1 MIDLRSDTVT
11 KPSAAMRDA
20 IAHAEVGD
28 DVYGDDP
35 TVNLLEERTAQLFGK
50 EAGLFTPTG
59 SLANQLA
66 IRMLVKPGE
75 EILCETTAHVARAE
89 LGAAAVFSGITT
101 RTWPSQS
108 GRLVASDAIGI
119 AHPNAGP
126 YLVSTTAIAVENT
139 HNFGGGTVQS
149 IHEIKKLREAT
160 SKMGI
165 ALHLDGARIWNAHVA
180 SGVSL
185 LEYGRY
191 FDTISVCLSKGL
203 GAPIGSVMLSTKERV
218 AAARVWRKRYGAGMR
233 QVGIIAAAGL
243 YALENNIPRLVED
256 HKKAR
261 LIADACHS
269 AVPSTINPSS
279 VETNIVAL
287 DISGASVNA
296 SEFAS
301 LAKEKGLL
309 IGALGPTFVRLVTH
323 MDIDDE
329 MCAKSASILADL
341 LNSVFVAK

>member
-1 MIDLRSDTVT
+1 
-11 KPSAAMRDA
+11 MRDA
-20 IAHAEVGD
+20 IARAEVGD

-35 TVNLLEERTAQLFGK
+35 TVNLLEERCAQLFGK

-75 EILCETTAHVARAE
+75 EILCETSAHIARAE

-101 RTWPSQS
+101 RTWPSQN
-108 GRLVASDAIGI
+108 GRLVAEDAMAI

-149 IHEIKKLREAT
+149 IDEIKKLREAT
-160 SKMGI
+160 SKI
-165 ALHLDGARIWNAHVA
+165 DISLHLDGARIWNAHVA

-185 LEYGRY
+185 LEYGKY

-218 AAARVWRKRYGAGMR
+218 SSARVWRKRYGAGMR

-243 YALENNIPRLVED
+243 YAIENNIPRLVED

-261 LIADACHS
+261 LIADACHV
-269 AVPSTINPSS
+269 AAPSTIDPAS

-287 DISGASVNA
+287 NIAGASVSA

-301 LAKEKGLL
+301 LAKEKGVLVS
-309 IGALGPTFVRLVTH
+309 ALGPTFVRLVTH

-329 MCAKSASILADL
+329 MSAKSAAILAAL

>member
-1 MIDLRSDTVT
+1 
-11 KPSAAMRDA
+11 MRDA
-20 IAHAEVGD
+20 IARAEVGD

-35 TVNLLEERTAQLFGK
+35 TVNLLEERCAQLFGK

-75 EILCETTAHVARAE
+75 EILCETSAHIARAE

-101 RTWPSQS
+101 RTWPSQN
-108 GRLVASDAIGI
+108 GRLVAEDAMAI

-149 IHEIKKLREAT
+149 INEIKKLREET

-165 ALHLDGARIWNAHVA
+165 ALHLDGARIWNAHIA

-185 LEYGRY
+185 QDYGKY

-218 AAARVWRKRYGAGMR
+218 SSARVWRKRYGAGMR

-243 YALENNIPRLVED
+243 YAIENNIPRLVED

-261 LIADACHS
+261 LIADACHV
-269 AVPSTINPSS
+269 AAPSTIDPAS

-287 DISGASVNA
+287 NIAGASVSA

-301 LAKEKGLL
+301 LAKEKGVLVS
-309 IGALGPTFVRLVTH
+309 ALGPTFVRLVTH

-329 MCAKSASILADL
+329 MSAKSAAILAEL

>member
-1 MIDLRSDTVT
+1 
-11 KPSAAMRDA
+11 MRDA
-20 IAHAEVGD
+20 IARAEVGD

-35 TVNLLEERTAQLFGK
+35 TVNLLEERCAQLFGK

-75 EILCETTAHVARAE
+75 EILCETSAHIARAE

-101 RTWPSQS
+101 RTWPSQN
-108 GRLVASDAIGI
+108 GRLVAEDAMAI

-149 IHEIKKLREAT
+149 IDEIKKLREAT
-160 SKMGI
+160 TKLGI
-165 ALHLDGARIWNAHVA
+165 ALHLDGARIWNAHIA

-185 LEYGRY
+185 QDYGKY

-218 AAARVWRKRYGAGMR
+218 SSARVWRKRYGAGMR

-243 YALENNIPRLVED
+243 YAIENNIPRLVED

-261 LIADACHS
+261 LIADACNA
-269 AVPSTINPSS
+269 AVPSTIDPAS

-287 DISGASVNA
+287 NIAGASVSA
-296 SEFAS
+296 SEFAL
-301 LAKEKGLL
+301 LAKEKGVLVS
-309 IGALGPTFVRLVTH
+309 ALGPTFVRLVTH

-329 MCAKSASILADL
+329 MSAKSAAILAAL

>member
-1 MIDLRSDTVT
+1 
-11 KPSAAMRDA
+11 MRDA
-20 IAHAEVGD
+20 IARAEVGD

-35 TVNLLEERTAQLFGK
+35 TVNLLEERCAQLFGK

-75 EILCETTAHVARAE
+75 EILCETSAHIARAE

-101 RTWPSQS
+101 RTWPSQN
-108 GRLVASDAIGI
+108 GRLVAEDAMAI

-149 IHEIKKLREAT
+149 INEIKKLREET
-160 SKMGI
+160 SKLGI
-165 ALHLDGARIWNAHVA
+165 ALHLDGARIWNAHIA

-185 LEYGRY
+185 QDYGKY

-218 AAARVWRKRYGAGMR
+218 SSARVWRKRYGAGMR

-243 YALENNIPRLVED
+243 YAIENNIPRLVED

-261 LIADACHS
+261 LIADACHV
-269 AVPSTINPSS
+269 AAPSTIDPAS

-287 DISGASVNA
+287 NIAGASVSA

-301 LAKEKGLL
+301 LAKEKGVLVS
-309 IGALGPTFVRLVTH
+309 ALGPTFVRLVTH

-329 MCAKSASILADL
+329 MSAKSAAILAAL

>member
-1 MIDLRSDTVT
+1 
-11 KPSAAMRDA
+11 MRDA
-20 IAHAEVGD
+20 IARAEVGD

-35 TVNLLEERTAQLFGK
+35 TVNLLEERCAQLFGK

-75 EILCETTAHVARAE
+75 EILCETSAHIARAE

-101 RTWPSQS
+101 RTWPSQN
-108 GRLVASDAIGI
+108 GRLVAEDAMAI

-149 IHEIKKLREAT
+149 INEIKKLREET

-165 ALHLDGARIWNAHVA
+165 ALHLDGARIWNAHIA

-185 LEYGRY
+185 QDYGKY

-218 AAARVWRKRYGAGMR
+218 SSARVWRKRYGAGMR

-243 YALENNIPRLVED
+243 YAIENNIPRLVED

-261 LIADACHS
+261 LIADACHV
-269 AVPSTINPSS
+269 AAPSTIDPAS

-287 DISGASVNA
+287 NIAGASVSA

-301 LAKEKGLL
+301 LAKEKGVLVS
-309 IGALGPTFVRLVTH
+309 ALGPTFVRLVTH

-329 MCAKSASILADL
+329 MSAKSAAILAAL

>member
-1 MIDLRSDTVT
+1 
-11 KPSAAMRDA
+11 MRDA
-20 IAHAEVGD
+20 IARAEVGD

-35 TVNLLEERTAQLFGK
+35 TVNLLEERCAQLFGK

-75 EILCETTAHVARAE
+75 EILCETSAHIARAE

-101 RTWPSQS
+101 RTWPSHN
-108 GRLVASDAIGI
+108 GRLIAKDAMAI

-149 IHEIKKLREAT
+149 IDEIKKLREAT
-160 SKMGI
+160 TKLGI
-165 ALHLDGARIWNAHVA
+165 ALHLDGARIWNAHIA

-185 LEYGRY
+185 LEYGKY

-218 AAARVWRKRYGAGMR
+218 SSARVWRKRYGAGMR

-243 YALENNIPRLVED
+243 YAIENNIPRLVED
-256 HKKAR
+256 HKKAH
-261 LIADACHS
+261 LIADACHA
-269 AVPSTINPSS
+269 AVPSTIDPAS

-287 DISGASVNA
+287 NIAGASVSA
-296 SEFAS
+296 SEFAL
-301 LAKEKGLL
+301 LAKEKGVLVS
-309 IGALGPTFVRLVTH
+309 ALGPTFVRLVTH

-329 MCAKSASILADL
+329 MSAKSAAILAAL